1 MNQIHSATPFAPEM
15 FSDLL
20 LREQLHRFSNSFQIV
35 SSLANQCNRE
45 AGGLDAALMVEAL
58 KERLH
63 ALATVHR
70 LLATGVEM
78 HDFAEHMRGIARE
91 LVRSF
96 GRADIVVLRADHFWL
111 PAKHRFRLGLIVGEL
126 VTNALKHSLRNCT
139 EGLIEMSVRSI
150 GRTVILTVA
159 DSQRETLDG
168 RLRPNPS
175 PIVAGL
181 AESLGGVAEVIDQDG
196 YAVRVVLPW
205 DEQVAQV
212 IEASWS
218 RRAPGPAMSAGRL
231 H

>member
-1 MNQIHSATPFAPEM
+1 
-15 FSDLL
+15 
-20 LREQLHRFSNSFQIV
+20 
-35 SSLANQCNRE
+35 
-45 AGGLDAALMVEAL
+45 MVEAL

-78 HDFAEHMRGIARE
+78 RHFAEHVRGIARE

-111 PAKHRFRLGLIVGEL
+111 PEKHRFRLGLIVGEL
-126 VTNALKHSLRNCT
+126 VTNALKHSLSNCT
-139 EGLIEMSVRSI
+139 EGLIEISVRSI
-150 GRTVILTVA
+150 DRAVILTVA
-159 DSQRETLDG
+159 DSNRETLDG
-168 RLRPNPS
+168 RRRLGPS

-181 AESLGGVAEVIDQDG
+181 AESMGGVAEIIDQNG

-205 DEQVAQV
+205 DEQAAQV

-218 RRAPGPAMSAGRL
+218 RRAPGPALSAGRL